1 MTIGVLYLKY
11 HPRVF
16 LHGRSCF
23 ITWATGAIIIMMTH
37 LQVRF
42 QNAISALQTDFSLTW
57 ATGANPIVLTHLRVR
72 SSM

>member
-1 MTIGVLYLKY
+1 
-11 HPRVF
+11 
-16 LHGRSCF
+16 
-23 ITWATGAIIIMMTH
+23 MMTH

-42 QNAISALQTDFSLTW
+42 QNAISALQTDFNLTW